1 MRTLQRG
8 LGTFGTLVILA
19 LAGVAG
25 YYIYKSVIEPESVS
39 APSCKSQL
47 NSCMANCR
55 KTTTEA
61 PQAQACQE
69 ACQRDAAACETKK
82 R

>member
-1 MRTLQRG
+1 MTRLQRG

-19 LAGVAG
+19 IAGAAG
-25 YYIYKSVIEPESVS
+25 YYI
-39 APSCKSQL
+39 
-47 NSCMANCR
+47 
-55 KTTTEA
+55 EA

-69 ACQRDAAACETKK
+69 SCQRDAAACEARK

>member
-1 MRTLQRG
+1 VQKLQRG
-8 LGTFGTLVILA
+8 LGGFGTLVILA
-19 LAGVAG
+19 LAGAAG
-25 YYIYKSVIEPESVS
+25 YYIYKSVMEPGSVS

-47 NSCMANCR
+47 NSCIATCR

-61 PQAQACQE
+61 PAAQACQE
-69 ACQRDAAACETKK
+69 TCQRDASACEAK

>member
-1 MRTLQRG
+1 MKRLQQG
-8 LGTFGTLVILA
+8 LGTLGTLVVLA
-19 LAGVAG
+19 IAGAAG
-25 YYIYKSVIEPESVS
+25 WYIYKNVFEPESVS

-47 NSCMANCR
+47 SSCMANCR

-61 PQAQACQE
+61 PAAQACQDR
-69 ACQRDAAACETKK
+69 CQREAASCEAK